1 MKYFAPGFAS
11 PTGAQACFRGILQ
24 AISTPGMVV
33 PLTRPV
39 GPPPGLSAAA
49 ASVLLTLVDSSVSAS
64 LPAGDDAAR
73 DWLVF
78 HAGVQLAAPGTED
91 FVLARA
97 HFDLRQLR
105 KGTDD
110 APEDGATLVL
120 DVASLETG
128 RLYRLTG
135 PGIETERR
143 VMLPLAD
150 GFLEAWRQQAQT
162 APRGVDVILCHEARI
177 LGLPRSLKIEEI

>member
-1 MKYFAPGFAS
+1 MKFFAPGFTS
-11 PTGAQACFRGILQ
+11 PTDAQSCFRGILQ
-24 AISTPGMVV
+24 ALSTPGVIV

-64 LPAGDDAAR
+64 LPEGDDAAR

-78 HAGVQLAAPGTED
+78 HAGVQLTAPDEAD
-91 FVLARA
+91 FVMARD
-97 HFDLRQLR
+97 HFDLRQL
-105 KGTDD
+105 KAGTDD
-110 APEDGATLVL
+110 APEDGATVVL
-120 DVASLETG
+120 DIASLESG

-150 GFLEAWRQQAQT
+150 GFMAAWRQQAHT
-162 APRGVDVILCHEARI
+162 TPRGVDVILCHETRI
-177 LGLPRSLKIEEI
+177 LGLPRSLTIEEI

>member
-1 MKYFAPGFAS
+1 MKFFAPGFAS
-11 PTGAQACFRGILQ
+11 PTDAQSCFRGILQ
-24 AISTPGMVV
+24 ALSTPGVIV
-33 PLTRPV
+33 PLARPV

-49 ASVLLTLVDSSVSAS
+49 ASVLLTLTDSSVSAS
-64 LPAGDDAAR
+64 LPEGDAAR

-78 HAGVQLAAPGTED
+78 HAGVQLAAPDAAD

-105 KGTDD
+105 QGTDD
-110 APEDGATLVL
+110 APEDGATLAL

-150 GFLEAWRQQAQT
+150 GFLEAWRQQAAT

>member
-1 MKYFAPGFAS
+1 MKFFAPGFTS
-11 PTGAQACFRGILQ
+11 PTDAQSCFRGILQ
-24 AISTPGMVV
+24 ALSTPGVIV
-33 PLTRPV
+33 SLTRSV
-39 GPPPGLSAAA
+39 GPPPGLSSAA

-64 LPAGDDAAR
+64 LPEGDGAAR

-78 HAGVQLAAPGTED
+78 HAGVRLAAPNAAD
-91 FVLARA
+91 FVMARD

-105 KGTDD
+105 QGTDE

-120 DVASLETG
+120 DVASLENG
-128 RLYRLTG
+128 HPYRLTG

-150 GFLEAWRQQAQT
+150 GFIAAWRHQT
-162 APRGVDVILCHEARI
+162 HTTPRGVDVILCHETRI
-177 LGLPRSLKIEEI
+177 LGLPRGLKIEEI

>member
-1 MKYFAPGFAS
+1 MKFFAPGFTS
-11 PTGAQACFRGILQ
+11 PTDAQSCFRGILQ
-24 AISTPGMVV
+24 ALSTPGVIV
-33 PLTRPV
+33 SLTRSV
-39 GPPPGLSAAA
+39 GPPPGLSSAA

-64 LPAGDDAAR
+64 LPEGDGAAR

-78 HAGVQLAAPGTED
+78 HAGMRLVAPNAAD
-91 FVLARA
+91 FVMARD

-105 KGTDD
+105 QGTDE

-120 DVASLETG
+120 DVASLENG
-128 RLYRLTG
+128 HPYRLTG

-150 GFLEAWRQQAQT
+150 GFIAAWRHHT
-162 APRGVDVILCHEARI
+162 HTTPRGVDVILCHETRI
-177 LGLPRSLKIEEI
+177 LGLPRGLKIEEI